1 MFLNNSH
8 TTLLNPVT
16 AWNTNSLYS
25 FPEEVVEAKK
35 NQVTCLGLYSI
46 YVVKQE

>member
-1 MFLNNSH
+1 MFFKNSH
-8 TTLLNPVT
+8 TTFFNPVT
-16 AWNTNSLYS
+16 ARKAKSLYP

-35 NQVTCLGLYSI
+35 DQVTCLGLYNI